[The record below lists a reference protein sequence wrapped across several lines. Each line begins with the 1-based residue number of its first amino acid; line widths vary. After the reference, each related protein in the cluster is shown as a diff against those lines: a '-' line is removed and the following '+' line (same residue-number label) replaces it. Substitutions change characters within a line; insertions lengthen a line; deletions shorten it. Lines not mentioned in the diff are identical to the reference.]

1 MAKLGEE
8 YNRILSEIEA
18 TISNE
23 SEKEIVKQKVIELSS
38 LFLSNMEKMSD
49 MVDNKLAKLEEK
61 QKELDDKIEKINKS
75 VSEIENDIY
84 DEEEN
89 GEFDFEIVCP
99 YCSYEFVTDLNMLDD
114 EKSEIKCPEC
124 NNIIELDWNDEEDEE
139 GCSGHCSSCH
149 GCGDEEENEE
159 DEDM

>member
-38 LFLSNMEKMSD
+38 LFISNMEKMSD
-49 MVDNKLAKLEEK
+49 MVDNKLAKVEEK

-84 DEEEN
+84 DEEET

-114 EKSEIKCPEC
+114 EKNEIKCPEC
-124 NNIIELDWNDEEDEE
+124 NNIIELYWNDDEEE
-139 GCSGHCSSCH
+139 GCSGHCCDCH

>member
-49 MVDNKLAKLEEK
+49 MVDNKLAKVEEK

-84 DEEEN
+84 DEEET

-124 NNIIELDWNDEEDEE
+124 NNIIELDWNDDEEE
-139 GCSGHCSSCH
+139 GCSGHCCDCH

>member
-8 YNRILSEIEA
+8 YNRILSEIEN

-23 SEKEIVKQKVIELSS
+23 NEREIVKQKVIELSS
-38 LFLSNMEKMSD
+38 LFISNMEKMSD
-49 MVDNKLAKLEEK
+49 MVDNKLAKVEEK
-61 QKELDDKIEKINKS
+61 QKELDIKIEKINKS

-89 GEFDFEIVCP
+89 GEYDFEIVCP

-114 EKSEIKCPEC
+114 EKNEIKCPEC
-124 NNIIELDWNDEEDEE
+124 NNIIELDWNDDEEDC
-139 GCSGHCSSCH
+139 CSGHCSSCH
-149 GCGDEEENEE
+149 GCGSEEENDDEE
-159 DEDM
+159 DM

>member
-8 YNRILSEIEA
+8 YNRILSEIEN

-23 SEKEIVKQKVIELSS
+23 NEREIVKQKVIELSS
-38 LFLSNMEKMSD
+38 LFISNMEKMSD
-49 MVDNKLAKLEEK
+49 MVDNKLAKVEEK
-61 QKELDDKIEKINKS
+61 QKELDIKIEKINKS

-114 EKSEIKCPEC
+114 EKNEIKCPEC
-124 NNIIELDWNDEEDEE
+124 NNIIELDWNDEEEDC
-139 GCSGHCSSCH
+139 CSGHCSSCH
-149 GCGDEEENEE
+149 GCGSEEENDDEE
-159 DEDM
+159 DM